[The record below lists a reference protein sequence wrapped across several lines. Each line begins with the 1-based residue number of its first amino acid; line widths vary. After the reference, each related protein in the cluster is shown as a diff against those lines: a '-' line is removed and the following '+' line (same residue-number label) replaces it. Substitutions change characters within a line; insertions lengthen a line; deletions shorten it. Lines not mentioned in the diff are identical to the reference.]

1 MAKPTPR
8 PPRPRYDIEQVRSA
22 AASRWPEILSNVCAV
37 DVDFLDGQE
46 HPCPKCGG
54 TDRFRYFNDGTGGA
68 ICNQCF
74 RSQNGDGFSFVQWM
88 DGNRDFLAA
97 VAKVAE
103 YIGITPEQ
111 SAPGKPGGKAAK
123 KRKGKKNEE
132 TGEFEAADPESQ
144 LEFQPWNDSI
154 VSLLWLP
161 TKPPITL
168 AALKRCHAR
177 LANCQQG
184 NKHVPVIALPI
195 WGEQLT
201 AAKPVGWCL
210 YHLGG
215 KMLPRYTK
223 NAKTGEYELT
233 EELKVKV
240 AYGSEPG
247 LIGPVELLTDPG
259 TTHVWKLEGPSD
271 LLAWWSL
278 QNIPAGHVAVTNAN
292 GARELPKEWMV
303 DALEGKTV
311 HVLHDADAPGMNGA
325 CAYEDDKGRK
335 HPGWLDI
342 LSNAGINAVLV
353 KLPYEVQPSH
363 GKDLR
368 DYINERVH
376 T

>member
-1 MAKPTPR
+1 MNKNGKSTR
-8 PPRPRYDIEQVRSA
+8 QPPRPRYDIEQVRSA
-22 AASRWPEILSNVCAV
+22 AASRWPEILSNTCAV
-37 DVDFLDGQE
+37 DVDFLDGQH

-54 TDRFRYFNDGTGGA
+54 TDRFRYFADGTGGA
-68 ICNQCF
+68 VCNNCF

-97 VAKVAE
+97 VAKVAD
-103 YIGITPEQ
+103 YIGIQPEQ
-111 SAPGKPGGKAAK
+111 PINPGKPGSKSGSKAAK

-177 LANCQQG
+177 LANYQQG
-184 NKHVPVIALPI
+184 SKQMPVIALPI

-215 KMLPRYTK
+215 KMLPKYAK

-247 LIGPVELLTDPG
+247 LIGPVELLTDPA

-278 QNIPAGHVAVTNAN
+278 PDLGSDHACGHVAITNAN
-292 GARELPKEWMV
+292 GAGEKPQPWMLKLLCGCGQDGGNGNPKQP
-303 DALEGKTV
+303 
-311 HVLHDADAPGMNGA
+311 HVLHDADKPGQNGA
-325 CAYEDDKGRK
+325 VGYEDGAGKR
-335 HPGWLDI
+335 HAGWAEYL
-342 LSNAGINAVLV
+342 GTGV
-353 KLPYEVQPSH
+353 
-363 GKDLR
+363 
-368 DYINERVH
+368 
-376 T
+376 

>member
-8 PPRPRYDIEQVRSA
+8 PQRPRYDIEQVRSA
-22 AASRWPEILSNVCAV
+22 AASRWPEILSNVCDV

-132 TGEFEAADPESQ
+132 TGQFEAADPESQ

-177 LANCQQG
+177 LASYQQG

-201 AAKPVGWCL
+201 DAKPVGWCL

-215 KMLPRYTK
+215 KMLPKYTK

-247 LIGPVELLTDPG
+247 LIGPVELLADPG

-278 QNIPAGHVAVTNAN
+278 PDLGSAHANGHIAITNAN
-292 GARELPKEWMV
+292 GAGEKPQPWMV
-303 DALEGKTV
+303 KLLCGQDGGNRKQP
-311 HVLHDADAPGMNGA
+311 HVLHDADKPGQNGA
-325 CAYEDDKGRK
+325 VGWQDDRGSR
-335 HPGWLDI
+335 HYAWAEYLGTA
-342 LSNAGINAVLV
+342 N
-353 KLPYEVQPSH
+353 
-363 GKDLR
+363 
-368 DYINERVH
+368 
-376 T
+376 